1 MSDTAD
7 TTTPTTAPVASAPQ
21 PTQQALPL
29 AAKAAPAVDV
39 PSEIAR
45 IRAELDAER
54 ATMRAEK
61 AAATAEVTR
70 VRAEAD
76 ARILR
81 VETTAAFRGLGFD
94 EARTAAALKLM
105 GDQLAVVDGMVVSRA
120 DPKTPAGDV
129 IKAWVEGDGAILRP
143 PTVPAGGSGAP
154 SSTSMPAAA
163 KATDLSTPEGA
174 TAYANALLARGVAAV
189 LPPRGG

>member
-1 MSDTAD
+1 MSDTTD
-7 TTTPTTAPVASAPQ
+7 TTPTTAPVASAPQ

-39 PSEIAR
+39 PGEVAR

-54 ATMRAEK
+54 AALRAEK
-61 AAATAEVTR
+61 AAASAEVTR

-105 GDQLAVVDGMVVSRA
+105 GDQLAVVDGLVVSRA
-120 DPKTPAGDV
+120 DPKVPAGDV

-189 LPPRGG
+189 LPSRGG

>member
-1 MSDTAD
+1 MSDPTD

-21 PTQQALPL
+21 PTQQSLPL
-29 AAKAAPAVDV
+29 SAKAAPAVDV

-54 ATMRAEK
+54 ASLRAK
-61 AAATAEVTR
+61 AEAQTVEMQR

-81 VETTAAFRGLGFD
+81 VETTAAFRALGFD
-94 EARTAAALKLM
+94 DARTSAALKLM
-105 GDQLAVVDGMVVSRA
+105 GDQLAVVDGLVVSRV
-120 DPKTPAGDV
+120 DPKVAAADV

-154 SSTSMPAAA
+154 SSTSVPAAA
-163 KATDLSTPEGA
+163 KPIDLSTPEGA
-174 TAYANALLARGVAAV
+174 TAFANSLLARGVAAV
-189 LPPRGG
+189 LPSRGG